1 MSHSVK
7 LIRGAFTF
15 LLLSVFIS
23 SGVSIAS
30 AAAYNAGTRTGDVSC
45 TGGGNFTVVSGVVE
59 FYGWPFPSFEENG
72 RPINGFAFDDFTA
85 RINFNPNVLEAHRDS
100 EA

>member
-59 FYGWPFPSFEENG
+59 FYGWPFPPFEENS
-72 RPINGFAFDDFTA
+72 RPINGFTFDDFTA
-85 RINFNPNVLEAHRDS
+85 RINLSPRNFEPTDDDK
-100 EA
+100 

>member
-1 MSHSVK
+1 MGHY
-7 LIRGAFTF
+7 
-15 LLLSVFIS
+15 LLS
-23 SGVSIAS
+23 
-30 AAAYNAGTRTGDVSC
+30 D
-45 TGGGNFTVVSGVVE
+45 GVVE
-59 FYGWPFPSFEENG
+59 FYGWPFPPFEENG